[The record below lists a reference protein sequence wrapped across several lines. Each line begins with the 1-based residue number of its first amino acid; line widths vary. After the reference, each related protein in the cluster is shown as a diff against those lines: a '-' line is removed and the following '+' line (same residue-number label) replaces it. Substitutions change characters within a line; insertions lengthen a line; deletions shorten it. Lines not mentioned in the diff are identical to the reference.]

1 MFENIENLK
10 LLDIIEGKSVQKG
23 VYTDRA
29 SHVLIFKLSGTSVYF
44 FQTGSITLDAGQ
56 ILFLPSGSSY
66 RVEKISR
73 GESRYVLMN
82 FEGDMQRAVPRLYD
96 ADGFAD
102 EGLIRSGLGRM
113 WLLGGAAEHYRCLS
127 VFYHALSFVAK
138 LENARYSDIRRLDVI
153 RPGVERLRERIFD
166 PELKVGQLH
175 RLCGVSDTYFRALF
189 KGNFGVG
196 VQQYVTNKRLS
207 QAAAILS
214 GGDFG
219 SVAEV
224 ARSVGYADPLYFSR
238 AFTRRYGTNPSAYAR
253 TGRE

>member
-1 MFENIENLK
+1 M
-10 LLDIIEGKSVQKG
+10 QKG
-23 VYTDRA
+23 MYTDRA
-29 SHVLIFKLSGTSVYF
+29 SHVLIFKLSGTSVYTF
-44 FQTGSITLDAGQ
+44 ETERITLDAGQ
-56 ILFLPSGSSY
+56 MLFIPRGASY
-66 RVEKISR
+66 RVEKNSR

-82 FEGDMQRAVPRLYD
+82 FEGDLRRAVPRLYD
-96 ADGFAD
+96 ANGFAD

-113 WLLGGAAEHYRCLS
+113 WLLGGVAEHYRCLS

-138 LENARYSDIRRLDVI
+138 RENARYSDTRRLALI
-153 RPGVERLRERIFD
+153 RPGVEQLRERIFD

-175 RLCGVSDTYFRALF
+175 RLCGVSDTYFRTLF

-207 QAAAILS
+207 QAAAILG

-224 ARSVGYADPLYFSR
+224 ARSVGYEDPLYFSR
-238 AFTRRYGTNPSAYAR
+238 AFTRRYGISPSAYAR